1 MSRPEGSKNSKTV
14 EWEFIGD
21 FLMDKEG
28 AGRFKEI
35 LQKSTDGD
43 FVDRYLKI
51 LEYFKPKLA
60 RKELTGKDGKE
71 LQLPTSI
78 TFNVIPKEDKPE

>member
-1 MSRPEGSKNSKTV
+1 MSRPEGSKNTKTMQ
-14 EWEFIGD
+14 WEYIGD
-21 FLMDKEG
+21 FLMDEEG
-28 AGRFKEI
+28 AGRFKSI
-35 LQKSTDGD
+35 LQKSDD
-43 FVDRYLKI
+43 DSFVDRYLKI

-71 LQLPTSI
+71 LQLPTAI